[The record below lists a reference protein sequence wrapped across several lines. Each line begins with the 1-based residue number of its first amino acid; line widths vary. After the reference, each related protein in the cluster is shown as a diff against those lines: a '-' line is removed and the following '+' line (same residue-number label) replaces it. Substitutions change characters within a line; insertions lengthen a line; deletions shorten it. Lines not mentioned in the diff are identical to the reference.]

1 MYQCMLLHTWNM
13 PTMYL
18 TILYKIYPVVRGRS
32 YGMLWV
38 SIFPRVAMG
47 SEFELQGVSQ
57 PRDRNWILYYPLVI

>member
-1 MYQCMLLHTWNM
+1 
-13 PTMYL
+13 MYL

-47 SEFELQGVSQ
+47 SEFELQGDSQ
-57 PRDRNWILYYPLVI
+57 PGDRNWILYNPLVI